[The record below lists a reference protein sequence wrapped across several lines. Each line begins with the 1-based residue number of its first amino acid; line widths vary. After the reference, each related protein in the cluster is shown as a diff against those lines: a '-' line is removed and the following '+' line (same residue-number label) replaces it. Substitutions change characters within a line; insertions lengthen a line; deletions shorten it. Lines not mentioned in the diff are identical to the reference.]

1 MMAERRLPWVLVV
14 DDNEANR
21 YAIARMLRGAGFETS
36 EAASGRQAIEAARR
50 GPDVVVLDVNLPDMN
65 GFDVVRELRAN
76 DATAVVPILHLSA
89 SYMKDEDRVF
99 GLDNGANA
107 YLTHPVEPAVFV
119 ATVRSLVRL
128 RRLEEAQA
136 SAASE
141 WQATFDAIGDVVCV
155 VDGGG
160 AITRANRAALM
171 AFGKPAIDVL
181 GKQWL
186 VLMCQAFAGI
196 DESSLAEMLGRGAP
210 ASQDIRAGDR
220 WLCVT
225 LDPLSTH
232 SGFEGSSVCIVSDVT
247 ERRRAEEDRTAALS
261 IAEAARAAA
270 VDANNAKGEFLATMS
285 HEIRTPINAILGYA
299 QLLDMGIVGSV
310 SDEQRTQL
318 DRLRRS
324 AAHLLRLVNEVF
336 DLATVDA
343 GQMRL
348 DRDQYPVDE
357 AIEDALAIGRPV
369 ALARGITVEL
379 PREERRLLYVGDAGR
394 VRQIL
399 VNLISNAVKFS
410 QPGDRMSLESEL
422 AVPPSATSLDIGGD
436 RRFVAIRVH
445 DSGPGIQAEQL
456 KEIFEPFV
464 QGDSGMTRAYGG
476 SGLGLAISRRL
487 ARLMGGDVSV
497 ESETGRGSSFSLW
510 LPAAA
515 DQTLVATAEQPTQRR
530 ASAAFDPKMFAELG
544 RLLTNE
550 ALAIG
555 HAMATALRTRE
566 GGPFTGSISDS
577 QLVDHI
583 PAYIADLGLTLVIV
597 SEVGAEASTLLHDGN
612 AIRNEIAERHGAQ
625 RRRLGWTARDIES
638 EYDELLAQIEHVLR
652 ARSSVTEHQLDGA
665 IELVSRLIAQ
675 SAAASVRGHR
685 EASAVED

>member
-1 MMAERRLPWVLVV
+1 VLAERRLPWVLVV

-36 EAASGRQAIEAARR
+36 EAASGRQAIEFARR
-50 GPDVVVLDVNLPDMN
+50 GPDVIVLDVNLPDMN
-65 GFDVVRELRAN
+65 GFDVVRELRAS

-171 AFGKPAIDVL
+171 AFGKPVVDIV
-181 GKQWL
+181 GKQW
-186 VLMCQAFAGI
+186 VGLMCQAFAGI
-196 DESSLAEMLGRGAP
+196 DEKALGELLARREP
-210 ASQDIRAGDR
+210 ASEDLRAAHR
-220 WLCVT
+220 WFCVT
-225 LDPLSTH
+225 LDPLSRH
-232 SGFEGSSVCIVSDVT
+232 SGFEGAVCIVSDVT
-247 ERRRAEEDRTAALS
+247 ERRRAEDERTVALS

-270 VDANNAKGEFLATMS
+270 VDANNAKAEFLATMS

-310 SDEQRTQL
+310 SEEQRTQL

-348 DRDQYPVDE
+348 DRDQYAVDE

-369 ALARGITVEL
+369 ALARGITMEV
-379 PREERRLLYVGDAGR
+379 PREPGRLLYVGDAGR

-422 AVPPSATSLDIGGD
+422 AVPPSATSLDVAGD

-445 DSGPGIQAEQL
+445 DAGLGISAQQL

-464 QGDSGMTRAYGG
+464 QVESGMTRAYGG

-487 ARLMGGDVSV
+487 ARLMGGDITV
-497 ESETGRGSSFSLW
+497 ESEAGRGSSFTLW

-515 DQTLVATAEQPTQRR
+515 DQTLVATAEQPTQKR
-530 ASAAFDPKMFAELG
+530 ASAAFDPKMFAEVG
-544 RLLTNE
+544 RLLTTE
-550 ALAIG
+550 ALTIG
-555 HAMATALRTRE
+555 HATATALRTRE

-583 PAYIADLGLTLVIV
+583 PAYVADLGLTLVIV
-597 SEVGAEASTLLHDGN
+597 SEVGAEASALLHDGN

-625 RRRLGWTARDIES
+625 RRRLGWTSADVER
-638 EYDELLAQIEHVLR
+638 EYDELLEQIEHVLR
-652 ARSSVTEHQLDGA
+652 ARSSVNEHQLDGA
-665 IELVSRLIAQ
+665 IELVSRLVAQ
-675 SAAASVRGHR
+675 SAAVSVRGHR
-685 EASAVED
+685 EAGAVED

>member
-1 MMAERRLPWVLVV
+1 MVERRLPWVLVV

-21 YAIARMLRGAGFETS
+21 YAVGRMLRGAGFETS
-36 EAASGRQAIEAARR
+36 EAATGRQAIEFAGK
-50 GPDVVVLDVNLPDMN
+50 GPDVIVLDVNLPDMN

-76 DATAVVPILHLSA
+76 AATSVIPVLHLSA
-89 SYMKDEDRVF
+89 SYMRDEDRVF

-128 RRLEEAQA
+128 RRLEEAQ
-136 SAASE
+136 STAASE
-141 WQATFDAIGDVVCV
+141 WQATFDAIADIVCV

-160 AITRANRAALM
+160 AVTRANRAALA
-171 AFGKPAIDVL
+171 AFAKAGADVV
-181 GKQWL
+181 GRQW
-186 VLMCQAFAGI
+186 VALMCQSFPGI
-196 DESSLAEMLGRGAP
+196 DEKTLSEIVKRGEAV
-210 ASQDIRAGDR
+210 SQDIRAAER
-220 WLCVT
+220 WLCIQ
-225 LDPLSTH
+225 LDPLGLH
-232 SGFEGSSVCIVSDVT
+232 SGFEGSAVVIVSDVT
-247 ERRRAEEDRTAALS
+247 DRRRAEEDRAVALAA
-261 IAEAARAAA
+261 AESARAAA

-310 SDEQRTQL
+310 SQEQRTQL

-343 GQMRL
+343 GQMRVE
-348 DRDQYPVDE
+348 RDQNPIDDV
-357 AIEDALAIGRPV
+357 IEDALAIGRPV
-369 ALARGITVEL
+369 ALARGITIEA
-379 PREERRLLYVGDAGR
+379 PPEARRLLYVGDAGR

-410 QPGDRMSLESEL
+410 QPGDRISIDSEL
-422 AVPPSATSLDIGGD
+422 ALPPSAAAFDDGAD
-436 RRFVAIRVH
+436 RRFVAVRVR
-445 DSGPGIQAEQL
+445 DSGLGIHEDRL

-464 QGDSGMTRAYGG
+464 QGESGTTRSYGG

-487 ARLMGGDVSV
+487 ARLMGGDITV
-497 ESETGRGSSFSLW
+497 ESQAGQGSSFTLW

-515 DQTLVATAEQPTQRR
+515 DQTLVTTAEQPTQKR

-544 RLLTNE
+544 RIMTNE

-555 HAMATALRTRE
+555 HAMATRLRTRE
-566 GGPFTGSISDS
+566 SGPLTGSVSDS

-583 PAYIADLGLTLVIV
+583 PAYVADLGLTLVIV
-597 SEVGAEASTLLHDGN
+597 SEVGAEASALLHDGN

-625 RRRLGWTARDIES
+625 RRRLGWSSADIEA
-638 EYDELLAQIEHVLR
+638 EYRELLEEIEHVLR
-652 ARSSVTEHQLDGA
+652 ARSSVTEQQLAGA
-665 IELVSRLIAQ
+665 MELVSRLVAQ
-675 SAAASVRGHR
+675 SSAASVRGHR
-685 EASAVED
+685 EAGTIED